1 MSTLEYTHIQ
11 TARGIAGF
19 LHVTARRIYIPTRRR
34 GIDLYEKSIHRY
46 QHQHQ
51 LTNSHTPTLLH
62 TQDSDYYIDD
72 TTPTRPRTT
81 TDYRHLLHFL
91 LMKRAI
97 SSQLH
102 TTARPTSTTLLP
114 PSLYTNNTKSAPY
127 LFLLFV
133 FFTGALA
140 HYYYSICVFN
150 FILIFAYS

>member
-1 MSTLEYTHIQ
+1 VSTLEYTHIQ

-19 LHVTARRIYIPTRRR
+19 LHITARRIYIPTRRR

-97 SSQLH
+97 S
-102 TTARPTSTTLLP
+102 TLRNPPPPPPDLPLP
-114 PSLYTNNTKSAPY
+114 PSLYTNTKSAPY